1 MNSQYDKLGEMLKDA
16 IESGSFP
23 ESSKKNSDSKNQKE
37 KSKTEEKVKSEN
49 QNKPKNTNN
58 DEKKEGAKG
67 KNNHIKYKILDTDI
81 QKSMHLYKIFNLSY
95 GCTKEELKDSYRNLL
110 KKYHP
115 DNFEGFPETQKMA
128 ERKTRELISAFNK
141 LLELIG

>member
-1 MNSQYDKLGEMLKDA
+1 MLKNA
-16 IESGSFP
+16 IESGKFP
-23 ESSKKNSDSKNQKE
+23 ETDKKDSSQKE
-37 KSKTEEKVKSEN
+37 HKEEFFEQENLKTETRSE
-49 QNKPKNTNN
+49 PKHTKKE
-58 DEKKEGAKG
+58 EKKKSADRETDKE
-67 KNNHIKYKILDTDI
+67 YKKVDTDI
-81 QKSMHLYKIFNLSY
+81 QKSIHLYKIFKLNY
-95 GCTKEELKDSYRNLL
+95 GCSKEELKDSYRNLL